1 MNRTLDVSA
10 ERSAIA
16 EAIISS
22 AADLIQS
29 GAELSVVAAFCETLC
44 QASDH
49 ILLAWTWFGHPDSLL
64 VFPQVYAG
72 RAHGYAKNLKVV
84 RDPLTE
90 QGPAFSV
97 LTGQQIKS
105 FVIEADSPFPPWREA
120 ATRYGIANSLA
131 VPMASPDGKEVG
143 IFVAYTGTPGYFDA
157 MGVGLFRAL
166 GKLFSSVLS
175 SSAEVKTLKTTVFTD
190 SLTGAM
196 NRHAMPGIER
206 RIEEGQTSADSN
218 SFVMLIDIDH
228 FKNVN
233 DTYGHAMGDLVL
245 QKTAQ
250 LMRNTLRKD
259 DDLIR
264 WGGEEFVVCL
274 AHTNRDKA
282 MIVAEKLRVA
292 VETNTDPLPVTIS
305 VGVAAVIPHRPL
317 TESILAAD
325 RAVYLAKHSGRNC
338 VRNDMDIAAEV
349 QPAPAQ

>member
-1 MNRTLDVSA
+1 MSRTLDVSA

-29 GAELSVVAAFCETLC
+29 GGELSVIAAFCETLC
-44 QASDH
+44 QASEH

-72 RAHGYAKNLKVV
+72 VAHNYAKDLKVV
-84 RDPLTE
+84 RTPLTE

-97 LTGQQIKS
+97 LRGQQIKS

-120 ATRYGIANSLA
+120 ATVYGIVNSLA
-131 VPMASPDGKEVG
+131 VPLSSPDGKEVG
-143 IFVAYTGTPGYFDA
+143 LFVVYTGTPHYFED
-157 MGVGLFRAL
+157 MDVGLFKAL
-166 GKLFSSVLS
+166 GKLFSSVMS
-175 SSAEVKTLKTTVFTD
+175 SSAEVKTLKTTVYTD

-206 RIEEGQTSADSN
+206 RMERQSDNDPT

-228 FKNVN
+228 FKHVN
-233 DTYGHAMGDLVL
+233 DTYGHAVGDVVL

-274 AHTNRDKA
+274 AHTSREKA

-292 VETNTDPLPVTIS
+292 VEANREPLSVTIS
-305 VGVAAVIPHRPL
+305 VGVAAVMPHRPL
-317 TESILAAD
+317 TESIMEAD

-338 VRNDMDIAAEV
+338 IRNDLDTQQV
-349 QPAPAQ
+349 PKQD

>member
-16 EAIISS
+16 ETIISS
-22 AADLIQS
+22 ASDLIQS
-29 GAELSVVAAFCETLC
+29 GAELSVVAAFCDTLC
-44 QASDH
+44 RASEH

-72 RAHGYAKNLKVV
+72 KASDFAKDLKIV

-97 LTGQQIKS
+97 LLGQQIRS
-105 FVIEADSPFPPWREA
+105 FEISPDSPYPPWRHA
-120 ATRYGIANSLA
+120 ATVHGIANSLA
-131 VPMASPDGKEVG
+131 VPLASPDGKEVG
-143 IFVAYTGTPGYFDA
+143 IFVIYTGTPDYFDL
-157 MGVGLFRAL
+157 MGVGLFKAL
-166 GKLFSSVLS
+166 GKLFSSVMS
-175 SSAEVKTLKTTVFTD
+175 SYAEVETLKTTVLTD

-196 NRHAMPGIER
+196 NRHAMPSIER
-206 RIEEGQTSADSN
+206 RMERQSESDPT

-233 DTYGHAMGDLVL
+233 DTYGHAVGDTVL

-250 LMRNTLRKD
+250 LMRSTLRKD

-274 AHTNRDKA
+274 AQTSREKA
-282 MIVAEKLRVA
+282 MILAEKLRAA
-292 VETNTDPLPVTIS
+292 VEANKEPLPVTIS
-305 VGVAAVIPHRPL
+305 VGVAPVLAHRPL
-317 TESILAAD
+317 TESMIEAD

-338 VRNDMDIAAEV
+338 VRNDLDTNAAAASPV
-349 QPAPAQ
+349 V

>member
-16 EAIISS
+16 ETIISS
-22 AADLIQS
+22 AADLIQF
-29 GAELSVVAAFCETLC
+29 GGELSVVAAFCDTLC
-44 QASDH
+44 KSSQH

-72 RAHGYAKNLKVV
+72 AAHGYAKNLKVL

-90 QGPAFSV
+90 NGPAFSV

-105 FVIEADSPFPPWREA
+105 FSITPDSPFPPWREA
-120 ATRYGIANSLA
+120 ATVYGIANSLA
-131 VPMASPDGKEVG
+131 VPLSSPDGKEVG
-143 IFVAYTGTPGYFDA
+143 IFVVYTGTPNYFDE
-157 MGVGLFRAL
+157 MGVGLFQAL

-175 SSAEVKTLKTTVFTD
+175 SSAEVKTLKTTVHTD

-206 RIEEGQTSADSN
+206 YMERQSETDPA

-233 DTYGHAMGDLVL
+233 DTYGHAVGDTVL
-245 QKTAQ
+245 QKTAH
-250 LMRNTLRKD
+250 LMRTTLRKD

-264 WGGEEFVVCL
+264 WGGEEFVVCM
-274 AHTNRDKA
+274 AQTSREKA
-282 MIVAEKLRVA
+282 MIVAEKLRIA
-292 VETNTDPLPVTIS
+292 VESNRDPLPVTIS
-305 VGVAAVIPHRPL
+305 IGVAQVKAHRPL
-317 TESILAAD
+317 TESIMEAD
-325 RAVYLAKHSGRNC
+325 RAVYLAKRSGRNC
-338 VRNDMDIAAEV
+338 VRNDLDTNTPTEE
-349 QPAPAQ
+349 